1 VRLWDF
7 VDGVLLKTWDVER
20 RVAAMAVPSGK
31 PNVVFVVCIRNK
43 SDESDAAESKADRT
57 GRVIR
62 LDLKNKQ
69 PARELFKV
77 LRLVAALHGP
87 RRELACQLLTCCGS
101 HRLESGIC
109 THMAS
114 ETAFSVQ
121 VRDKCVIV
129 CSADG
134 GIVAANCRCNLFV
147 WSTAQRSLRRYTHE
161 TALTTLA
168 LHPELKCIATG
179 DRGGEIVLW
188 YDCVATD
195 SADMDVDGEASP
207 RNEPVKQ
214 RMHWH
219 SHAVRSLCFTDDG
232 AYLLSGGEEAVLV
245 IWQLESGKKDFI
257 PRLGAPLE
265 SISTSPDRRHYALSC
280 ADNTVRMLNAA
291 SLKVDVTLQGCKI
304 AHACAPMRTSL
315 VGLVVEG
322 RAQSV
327 VMNAT
332 ESSLQFYDTRGGKHV
347 AEILVNPR
355 SAVSRMNE
363 KRAAVI
369 RVERVC
375 FSADGMD
382 MITVER
388 LADGKSAE
396 VVVMKFWGYAEA
408 EATFVVNTQVSMPH
422 KTIVTALQHH
432 PTRPI
437 VVSTSHDRRF
447 KLWEKLT
454 DRSVTALK
462 AADRPAGA
470 DSADRVYW
478 RCLSAGMYREFMLN
492 DAAFSDDGSVLAI
505 AASQYV
511 TLWSPETSLLLTTL
525 CAFPPHEPV
534 RSMAFV
540 DRSRYLVAFS
550 DHRLVV
556 FSTLTSQVWWACSL
570 AACALAAQPASAVFA
585 VAVGAQPAEPGFVL
599 LFDPSSPE
607 PIARFSLGDTSAT
620 AMTFVPTRAK
630 TMAVLCLTTDH
641 RLVTFER
648 DGRASSKSGAA
659 AEEPT
664 ALTDA
669 ATTPT
674 PLESMYGAATGR
686 SADKRTKTP
695 PVAVAAGGAKPT
707 AKQQPVCRRS
717 NPPASV

>member
-1 VRLWDF
+1 
-7 VDGVLLKTWDVER
+7 
-20 RVAAMAVPSGK
+20 MAVPSSK

-43 SDESDAAESKADRT
+43 SKESEAAESKADRT

-77 LRLVAALHGP
+77 VAPLRALPMTSSMPLRDATVPTARVLHSGWVG
-87 RRELACQLLTCCGS
+87 LLS
-101 HRLESGIC
+101 AKAL
-109 THMAS
+109 MAS
-114 ETAFSVQ
+114 DTALPVQ

-134 GIVAANCRCNLFV
+134 GIVAATCRSNLFV

-161 TALTTLA
+161 SALATLT

-179 DRGGEIVLW
+179 DRAGEIVLW
-188 YDCVATD
+188 YDCIATD
-195 SADMDVDGEASP
+195 SAEMDVDGEASP
-207 RNEPVKQ
+207 QHEPVKE

-245 IWQLESGKKDFI
+245 MWQLDSGKKDFI

-265 SISTSPDRRHYALSC
+265 SISASPDRRHYALSC
-280 ADNTVRMLNAA
+280 ADNTVRLLNAA
-291 SLKVDVTLQGCKI
+291 SLKVDVMLQGCKI
-304 AHACAPMRTSL
+304 AHARTPMRTSL
-315 VGLVVEG
+315 VGLVPEA
-322 RAQSV
+322 RSQSV

-347 AEILVNPR
+347 AEIMVIPR

-363 KRAAVI
+363 KRPAVT

-382 MITVER
+382 MVTVER

-396 VVVMKFWGYAEA
+396 VVAMKFWAYSDS
-408 EATFVVNTQVSMPH
+408 EATFVVNTHVGTPH

-432 PTRPI
+432 PTRSI

-447 KLWEKLT
+447 KLWEKVT

-462 AADRPAGA
+462 AADRPAAA
-470 DSADRVYW
+470 DTADRVYW
-478 RCLSAGMYREFMLN
+478 RCLSAGVYREFMLN

-505 AASQYV
+505 AAAQYV
-511 TLWSPETSLLLTTL
+511 TLWSPETNLLLTTL
-525 CAFPPHEPV
+525 SAFPPHEPI
-534 RSMAFV
+534 RSVVFA
-540 DRSRYLVAFS
+540 DRSRYLVAVS

-556 FSTLTSQVWWACSL
+556 FSTLSSQVWWACAL
-570 AACALAAQPASAVFA
+570 PACALAAQPASALFA
-585 VAVGAQPAEPGFVL
+585 VGVAAQPTEPGFVL
-599 LFDPSSPE
+599 LFEPSSPE
-607 PIARFSLGDTSAT
+607 PKARYSLGDTSAT
-620 AMTFVPTRAK
+620 AITFVPTRTK
-630 TMAVLCLTTDH
+630 TMAVLCLTSDH
-641 RLVTFER
+641 RLVTFEH
-648 DGRASSKSGAA
+648 DGRASSKLAA
-659 AEEPT
+659 AEETTPSP
-664 ALTDA
+664 DA

-674 PLESMYGAATGR
+674 PLESMYGTEAVR

-695 PVAVAAGGAKPT
+695 SAAAPSGAKPT
-707 AKQQPVCRRS
+707 APRQQPVCAQCGGGACVHAC
-717 NPPASV
+717 NHA